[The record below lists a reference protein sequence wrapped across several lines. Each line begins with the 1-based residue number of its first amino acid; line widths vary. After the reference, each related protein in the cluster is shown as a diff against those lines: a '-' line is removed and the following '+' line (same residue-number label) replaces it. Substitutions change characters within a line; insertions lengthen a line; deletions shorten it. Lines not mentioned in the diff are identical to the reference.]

1 MTIAANGNGLISS
14 KLTTYT
20 AQNPPEWAKYPDFF
34 PSDQA
39 FIQEMDSYQPTPPTP
54 PTPTPTPVPTPAPTP
69 TPTTPPTPTPTPVPS
84 IPPTPTPTPT
94 PVADII
100 SRPGTVQNNG
110 QPNIFTFEDNPGN
123 PKTFQAANNSGAVV
137 NNLFNDVTAQLEGK
151 FTGFIGSKETTIT
164 NPNADGGTVTGI
176 FHSFGTFG
184 DPIDNTR
191 GTAPINIALNPTSNN
206 NLPHRVIAVG
216 GEGAINMAGGD
227 LALLSSRTGQNG
239 NNGFDINNART
250 VAIGAVSLTRQASN
264 NPQVQILTDERGSQ
278 YRINAGANV
287 VRVGRDRANFEN
299 TNEDVFPRS
308 NSADF
313 INQSGQSPHPTVVG
327 VEGQPSINLPQLLPI
342 PSGGGNPAQ
351 QARTQAARPNTTIGS
366 PFFAQRESGINP
378 IQATPANGQPVSF
391 AEFFA

>member
-14 KLTTYT
+14 KLTTYEK
-20 AQNPPEWAKYPDFF
+20 PPEWAKYPDFF

-54 PTPTPTPVPTPAPTP
+54 VPTPTPTS
-69 TPTTPPTPTPTPVPS
+69 TPVPS
-84 IPPTPTPTPT
+84 IPPVPTPTPT

-100 SRPGTVQNNG
+100 SLPGTVQTNG

-137 NNLFNDVTAQLEGK
+137 NNLFNTLTAQLDGK
-151 FTGFIGSKETTIT
+151 FTGFIGSKETRIT
-164 NPNADGGTVTGI
+164 TPSTDGQTVTGI

-184 DPIDNTR
+184 DPINNSG
-191 GTAPINIALNPTSNN
+191 GTSRNAPIDIDLKPVSNDN
-206 NLPHRVIAVG
+206 SPHRIIAIG
-216 GEGAINMAGGD
+216 GEGDINMAGGD
-227 LALLSSRTGQNG
+227 LALLSSRTGENG
-239 NNGFDINNART
+239 NNGFDINNARN
-250 VAIGAVSLTRQASN
+250 VAIGALSLTRQASN
-264 NPQVQILTDERGSQ
+264 NPEVQIFTDERGSQ
-278 YRINAGANV
+278 YRINADANV

-351 QARTQAARPNTTIGS
+351 QAPTQAARPNTTIGS